1 MQEKLNSSLDN
12 VANNSVYSEALLF
25 MDKVLVGERWKEALW
40 GDIREI
46 RLEQVGQESG
56 KGFSMEGIDLTFG
69 LGRKYAIVGGKR
81 EIRHRQAAHPIWA
94 GRHRPYPGQRAG
106 AFGAHRYYKGLMQKY
121 SAIIATD
128 GGRMLPVGL
137 WRQWPDDYRHGRR
150 EDCGEGR
157 AFCRLYRAVDQ

>member
-1 MQEKLNSSLDN
+1 MGRKR
-12 VANNSVYSEALLF
+12 A
-25 MDKVLVGERWKEALW
+25 G

-94 GRHRPYPGQRAG
+94 GRHRPDSGQRAG
-106 AFGAHRYYKGLMQKY
+106 AFGAQRYYKGLMQKY

-128 GGRMLPVGL
+128 GGRMLPVG
-137 WRQWPDDYRHGRR
+137 QCPFVSK
-150 EDCGEGR
+150 
-157 AFCRLYRAVDQ
+157 FCHNPP